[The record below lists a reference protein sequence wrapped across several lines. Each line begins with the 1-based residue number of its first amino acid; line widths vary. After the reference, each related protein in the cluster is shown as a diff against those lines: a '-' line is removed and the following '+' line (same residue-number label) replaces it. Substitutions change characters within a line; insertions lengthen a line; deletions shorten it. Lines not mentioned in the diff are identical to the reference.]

1 MNFVRAPYSST
12 AWSCCVNF
20 TLNLPLE
27 IRLLIVFVLGVL
39 IGTQVNHF
47 VYRLAHHRRNIGPW
61 LPRDVQAPPRHWYDW
76 LPIFGWCTLSRE
88 AKVHGAGF
96 WLRPLM
102 IEILMGVGL
111 ALLYWWEVDIGGLT
125 PATVNVWAAPPIHLP
140 PQGPFIT
147 HAQFLVHTILIAL
160 MAVATFIDVDEK
172 LIPDEVTVYG
182 ALVGLTLAAA
192 LPISRLP
199 DWNAFDPTVGWN
211 DATRLYLT
219 SSNLWA
225 GWLDGPRGLAIGLGC
240 YVAWWLAIIPF
251 TRTLRHGFAQ
261 GVRYMLASFRR
272 RIWPR
277 AHRPHEGWRYYPVI
291 LIAGLAVAVVVWW
304 LSHAGKIDAGH
315 WRSLLSSLVGMA
327 AGGAIVWAVRIIG
340 TRALGQEA
348 MGFGDVTLV
357 AMIGA
362 FLGWQPCLML
372 FFIAPFIGV
381 LIALAQL
388 IVTRRTEIWYGPFL
402 CAGALLTI
410 VFWAT
415 LWEGWGR
422 PLFSMGWLVPAIL
435 SILLVIMGAMLTIWR
450 FIKERFIF
458 RDEAE

>member
-1 MNFVRAPYSST
+1 MNFI
-12 AWSCCVNF
+12 F
-20 TLNLPLE
+20 ELPLE
-27 IRLLIVFVLGVL
+27 VRLAIIFVVGVL

-47 VYRLAHHRRNIGPW
+47 VYRLAHHRRHIGPW
-61 LPRDVQAPPRHWYDW
+61 LPRDAKAPPRHWYDW
-76 LPIFGWCTLSRE
+76 LPIFGWFTLSRE
-88 AKVHGAGF
+88 AKVHGSGY
-96 WLRPLM
+96 WLRPLV
-102 IEILMGVGL
+102 IEILMGIGL
-111 ALLYWWEVDIGGLT
+111 ALLYWWEVEPPEGLT
-125 PATVNVWAAPPIHLP
+125 PAAVNVWAAPPIPLP
-140 PQGPFIT
+140 PQEALIT
-147 HAQFLVHTILIAL
+147 HAQFLVHSILISL

-182 ALVGLTLAAA
+182 ALLGLTLAAL

-199 DWNAFDPTVGWN
+199 EWNAFAGGGGP
-211 DATRLYLT
+211 ATWDDTMRLYLT
-219 SSNLWA
+219 SSNPWA
-225 GWLDGPRGLAIGLGC
+225 DWLDGPRGLAIGLSC

-251 TRTLRHGFAQ
+251 TRTLRHGFTK
-261 GVRYMLASFRR
+261 GIRYSLASFRR

-277 AHRPHEGWRYYPVI
+277 PHRPHEGWRYYPVI
-291 LIAGLAVAVVVWW
+291 LIVGIATVAVVWW
-304 LSHAGKIDAGH
+304 LSHSGNIDPGH

-381 LIALAQL
+381 IIALAQL

-422 PLFSMGWLVPAIL
+422 PLFGMGWLVPAIL
-435 SILLVIMGAMLTIWR
+435 SILLVMMGAMLTILR

-458 RDEAE
+458 RDEID